1 MENNIELRQL
11 KEIVEDT
18 ISSAYIYTTN
28 AIPLIGRLADS
39 FYGQPNSDALSQ
51 LADLFE
57 GIQWIIESLTEI
69 DSIRNLNE
77 IVKDYSAWNEY
88 VQAVSKLK
96 EILPEVE
103 GSLENRDNVLLA
115 DMMSYEIVPVFENMK
130 EKLEILK
137 PEAEIQDVN

>member
-1 MENNIELRQL
+1 MENNIELKQL

-18 ISSAYIYTTN
+18 ISSAYTYTTN
-28 AIPLIGRLADS
+28 AIPLIRRLADN
-39 FYGQPNSDALSQ
+39 FYGQPDSDALSQ
-51 LADLFE
+51 LVDLFE

-69 DSIRNLNE
+69 DSIRNLDE
-77 IVKDYSAWNEY
+77 IVKDYGTWNEY
-88 VQAVSKLK
+88 VQAVSQLK

-103 GSLENRDNVLLA
+103 SSLKNRDNVLLA

>member
-1 MENNIELRQL
+1 MGNNINLKQL

-18 ISSAYIYTTN
+18 ISSAYTYTTN
-28 AIPLIGRLADS
+28 AIPLIGRLADG
-39 FYGQPNSDALSQ
+39 FYGQPDSDALNQ

-57 GIQWIIESLTEI
+57 GIQWIMESLTEI
-69 DSIRNLNE
+69 DSIRNLDE
-77 IVKDYSAWNEY
+77 IVKDYNTWNEY

-103 GSLENRDNVLLA
+103 GSLQNRDNVLLA

-130 EKLEILK
+130 EKLGILK
-137 PEAEIQDVN
+137 PEAEMQDVN